1 MGSLP
6 KEWCFLQTKAKLVW
20 VRNRKILRSFK
31 IKDRRSGWTRLCHL
45 RAGLSSFRSRHQ
57 LSTVY
62 LGRPCC
68 PILVREMLWVSMS
81 ILTYWIRL
89 NRALSTLSKLFPL
102 LVEQCLVRREYLV
115 RSVNRRLILGWEQ
128 LPRKNTLSLVKLFKT
143 SQISCP
149 LKMGMQRS
157 KETMPNLWSRDWQY
171 PRLRVL
177 VFVEHT

>member
-68 PILVREMLWVSMS
+68 PIQVREMLWVSTS

-89 NRALSTLSKLFPL
+89 NRALSTLSKRFQL
-102 LVEQCLVRREYLV
+102 LVEQCLVRKEYLV
-115 RSVNRRLILGWEQ
+115 RLANRRLTLGWEQ
-128 LPRKNTLSLVKLFKT
+128 LPITPILAKLFKT
-143 SQISCP
+143 SQIFCP

-157 KETMPNLWSRDWQY
+157 KEIMPNLWSRDWQC